1 MTWRGGMG
9 GEFVGPNSAS
19 TYPKTA
25 DQIVQI
31 VERENGVGAASGGN
45 ACSPSTAT
53 TAIIVIL
60 RIAVRRFSGG
70 SGGSGS
76 SQPRHLVVPLSLYPN
91 RIAPAVHATP
101 QPHGKGNACFPSTA
115 ITVITVITEILR
127 IAVRRFSGGSGG
139 SAARQPRPMV
149 APFRPRA
156 PPAFCI
162 DPDTASH
169 LPLGNHQSEIRTNS
183 CIRTCSLRTQ
193 RPSPMAGAMRAFP
206 PLPPLGQRPI
216 CLSANHHSPG
226 DNLSRGLT
234 NSCEGMRIRLLN
246 KL

>member
-1 MTWRGGMG
+1 LTWRGGMG

-53 TAIIVIL
+53 TAIIV
-60 RIAVRRFSGG
+60 
-70 SGGSGS
+70 
-76 SQPRHLVVPLSLYPN
+76 
-91 RIAPAVHATP
+91 
-101 QPHGKGNACFPSTA
+101 
-115 ITVITVITEILR
+115 ILR